1 MKKKK
6 DPLLVKFG
14 NLVRMARE
22 EKNIS
27 QEELGYELNL
37 HRTYIGMIERA
48 ERNISFLHAL
58 KIIQHLDLN
67 IKVLYDND
75 GQTAN
80 RKR

>member
-6 DPLLVKFG
+6 NSLLVQFG
-14 NLVRMARE
+14 NLVRIARE
-22 EKNIS
+22 EKKIS

>member
-1 MKKKK
+1 MKQKK

-14 NLVRMARE
+14 NLVRLARE
-22 EKNIS
+22 NKNIS

-58 KIIQHLDLN
+58 KIVQHLDLN
-67 IKVLYDND
+67 IKDLYEND
-75 GQTAN
+75 RQTAN

>member
-58 KIIQHLDLN
+58 KIIQHFNLD
-67 IKVLYDND
+67 IKGLYEND
-75 GQTAN
+75 GQTAS

>member
-14 NLVRMARE
+14 NLVRLARVN
-22 EKNIS
+22 KNIS

-58 KIIQHLDLN
+58 KIVQHLDLN
-67 IKVLYDND
+67 IKDLYEND
-75 GQTAN
+75 RQTAN

>member
-14 NLVRMARE
+14 NLVRLARE
-22 EKNIS
+22 NKNIS

-58 KIIQHLDLN
+58 KIVQHLDLN
-67 IKVLYDND
+67 IKDLYEND
-75 GQTAN
+75 RQTAN

>member
-14 NLVRMARE
+14 NLVRSARE

-58 KIIQHLDLN
+58 KIIQYLNLSIMDL
-67 IKVLYDND
+67 YESD
-75 GQTAN
+75 GQTAY

>member
-1 MKKKK
+1 MKQKK

-14 NLVRMARE
+14 NLVRLARAN
-22 EKNIS
+22 KNIS

-48 ERNISFLHAL
+48 ERDISFLHAL
-58 KIIQHLDLN
+58 KIVQHLDLN
-67 IKVLYDND
+67 IKDLYEND
-75 GQTAN
+75 RQTAN

>member
-14 NLVRMARE
+14 NLVRIARE

-58 KIIQHLDLN
+58 KIIQHLDF
-67 IKVLYDND
+67 KVEDLYED
-75 GQTAN
+75 GVPLSK

>member
-22 EKNIS
+22 ENNLS

-67 IKVLYDND
+67 IKSLYEND
-75 GQTAN
+75 RQTAN
-80 RKR
+80 HKH